1 MTPAPPTPTTKDVP
15 TGRRV
20 RFVAFGVLVGLLTLL
35 VLSTAGPALLGD
47 FFASFDGTSA
57 LFVWAI
63 VTLAAV
69 LGIAVPLSLAG
80 VVGNWLVTR
89 ARLGRRDADPA
100 LKEARRLVNAIG
112 IPYAVTGSV
121 HDHRVRAYRD
131 RVVVQTETGDPLH
144 FDRAALRGLA
154 REDGPAAEA
163 ARTLRGHGVRRVHI
177 GDGDVVVDGL
187 DEGALG
193 PVVRA
198 ALDLAASQ
206 RRLVRVAPRLGTA
219 AEVGKGCPYCHEAL
233 ASVHAAPLVRCPAC
247 DVQQH
252 AECWRDHGGCAVWRC
267 RRAPP
272 PAVEARRAEQT
283 EPPTPAEPST
293 GEPPRIRVS
302 VRG

>member
-1 MTPAPPTPTTKDVP
+1 
-15 TGRRV
+15 
-20 RFVAFGVLVGLLTLL
+20 VGLLTLV
-35 VLSTAGPALLGD
+35 VLFTCGPALLGD
-47 FFASFDGTSA
+47 HFGHFDGFD
-57 LFVWAI
+57 LVFVWAI

-69 LGIAVPLSLAG
+69 LGVAVPLALIG
-80 VVGNWLVTR
+80 VAGNWLLTR
-89 ARLGRRDADPA
+89 FRLGRRDVDPA
-100 LKEARRLVNAIG
+100 LKEGRRLVNGIG
-112 IPYAVTGSV
+112 IPYAVMGSV

-131 RVVVQTETGDPLH
+131 RVVVQTETGDPVSY
-144 FDRAALRGLA
+144 DRAALRGLA

-163 ARTLRGHGVRRVHI
+163 ARTLRGHGVRRVYM

-206 RRLVRVAPRLGTA
+206 RRLVRVAPRLGAA

-233 ASVHAAPLVRCPAC
+233 ASVHETPLVRCPAC

-272 PAVEARRAEQT
+272 PAVEARRAEAPAAEAPEGPR
-283 EPPTPAEPST
+283 EPPH
-293 GEPPRIRVS
+293 IRVS
-302 VRG
+302 VRR